1 MRKVPEAPLVLTRP
15 ASQSAAWIEALTA
28 LAVPVCSLPLIEVA
42 PVPEALAPARL
53 ALQGSQVVFFTSP
66 AAVQALWQGE
76 TLELPGHTLAACVG
90 PGTAAALRAQGV
102 LQVLSPAESA
112 AQFDSEALWPLLEA
126 NRQWAGQRVLWLRG
140 DGGRDWLIE
149 QLRRLGAVLDV
160 QTIYRRRPA
169 KLATDQLTAL
179 MAQPALWLFSSSEAL
194 GHLASKLSAL
204 GLPPPEA
211 LFTHPRIEERAKALG
226 WPCYEA
232 RVVAPRPSDVA
243 QAYHAWQA
251 SRPSLQ

>member
-1 MRKVPEAPLVLTRP
+1 MHKVPEAPLVLTRP
-15 ASQSAAWIEALTA
+15 ASQEAAWLEALTA

-42 PVPEALAPARL
+42 PVPEALAPARA
-53 ALQGSQVVFFTSP
+53 ALQDAQVVFFTSP
-66 AAVQALWQGE
+66 AAVQALFQGE
-76 TLELPGHTLAACVG
+76 ALPWPAHTLAVCVG

-102 LQVLSPAESA
+102 PQVLSPAA
-112 AQFDSEALWPLLEA
+112 DALQFDSETLWPLLET

-149 QLRRLGAVLDV
+149 QLRGQGAALDV
-160 QTIYRRRPA
+160 QTIYRRSPV

-194 GHLASKLSAL
+194 GHLASKLSEL
-204 GLPPPEA
+204 GLSPPEG
-211 LFTHPRIEERAKALG
+211 LFTHPRIAERAQALG

-243 QAYHAWQA
+243 QAYHVWRAGQQ
-251 SRPSLQ
+251 SLQ